1 MPGRR
6 LPRPEICDI
15 FVTTPF
21 PPLPEDRKIGATTV
35 LIHLVG
41 GVALLLWGL
50 RMVRTG
56 VMRAFGGDLRAAIG
70 AALGNRFLA
79 FGCGLGVTALLQSST
94 ATALMTAS
102 FAARG
107 FVGTAM
113 ALAVMLGAD
122 VGTSLIAQLVSFN
135 LTILSPI
142 LATVGVALFS
152 STLATRWRDLGRAC
166 VGLGVL
172 LLALKLIVAATHPLR
187 DSAVVHEVLA
197 SLADERVLV
206 VLIAACLTWLVHSSL
221 AMVLLSVSLA
231 DTGLLPVPLALT
243 VVLGANLGGALPA
256 MIATWSAEAGARR
269 VTIGNAVF
277 RALGVIALLP
287 LVGLAV
293 EHLPSIEPGIG
304 RQIAN
309 FHLGFNLALAIVFLP
324 LVGLAGKLLDRFVAA
339 REAAVD
345 PAIPRYLDESALE
358 SPNLALASASRE
370 VLRMGDSLE
379 SMLRDSITVFRTDDR
394 KLASEIIKRD
404 DVVDRLCE
412 DVKHYLLRIS
422 TDAMGERDQRRAMEI
437 LQFATNLEHAGD
449 IVEKNLIELAV
460 KKMKNRLRFSD
471 EGMAEIEALHLRLL
485 DALRLSLAV
494 FMQGD
499 AKMARQMLA
508 EKVEFRERER
518 KAADRHIERLRG
530 RNPDTIETS
539 SLHLDVLRDLKRIHS
554 HLVSVAY
561 PLLEATGDLRES
573 RLAPERPAAKPA
585 RPAQE
590 TF

>member
-1 MPGRR
+1 MPC
-6 LPRPEICDI
+6 PAFCDI
-15 FVTTPF
+15 FVTF
-21 PPLPEDRKIGATTV
+21 LPPPHPEDPKIGATSI

-70 AALGNRFLA
+70 SALGNRFLA

-122 VGTSLIAQLVSFN
+122 VGTSLVAQLVSFN
-135 LTILSPI
+135 LAILSPVLI
-142 LATVGVALFS
+142 TVGVALFS
-152 STLATRWRDLGRAC
+152 STLATRWRDLGRAG
-166 VGLGVL
+166 VGLGMM
-172 LLALKLIVAATHPLR
+172 LLALKLIVSATHPLR
-187 DSAVVHEVLA
+187 DSVVMHEVLA
-197 SLADERVLV
+197 ALADERLLV

-221 AMVLLSVSLA
+221 AMVLLAVSLA
-231 DTGLLPVPLALT
+231 DIGLLPVPLALT

-256 MIATWSAEAGARR
+256 LIATWSSDAGARR
-269 VTIGNAVF
+269 VTIGNAAF
-277 RALGVIALLP
+277 RVIGVCVALPLLGYAVTYLP
-287 LVGLAV
+287 LV
-293 EHLPSIEPGIG
+293 ETGIG

-309 FHLGFNLALAIVFLP
+309 FHMGFNLALACLFLP
-324 LVGLAGKLLDRFVAA
+324 LVGLAAKLLDRLVVP
-339 REAAVD
+339 RED
-345 PAIPRYLDESALE
+345 PANPAIARYLDESALE
-358 SPNLALASASRE
+358 SPNLALAAASRE
-370 VLRMGDSLE
+370 VLRMGDALE
-379 SMLRDSITVFRTDDR
+379 SMLRDSITVFKTDDR
-394 KLASEIIKRD
+394 KLADEIIKRD

-422 TDAMGERDQRRAMEI
+422 TDSMGEKDQRRAMEI

-471 EGMAEIEALHLRLL
+471 EGMAEIEALHVMLLDTLRL
-485 DALRLSLAV
+485 ALAV
-494 FMQGD
+494 FIQGD

-518 KAADRHIERLRG
+518 QAADMHIARLRG

-561 PLLEATGDLRES
+561 PLLEASGDLRQS
-573 RLAPERPAAKPA
+573 RLAPERAARKPRAKPA
-585 RPAQE
+585 E
-590 TF
+590 GTF

>member
-1 MPGRR
+1 MPCRK
-6 LPRPEICDI
+6 ICDI
-15 FVTTPF
+15 FVTSLPAF
-21 PPLPEDRKIGATTV
+21 NPEDRKIGATSV

-50 RMVRTG
+50 RLVRTG

-70 AALGNRFLA
+70 AALGNRFMA

-122 VGTSLIAQLVSFN
+122 VGTSLVAQLASFK
-135 LTILSPI
+135 LGVLSPVLI
-142 LATVGVALFS
+142 TLGVFLFS
-152 STLATRWRDLGRAC
+152 TTLATRWRDLGRAC
-166 VGLGVL
+166 VGLGMM
-172 LLALKLIVAATHPLR
+172 LLALQLIVAATHPLR
-187 DSAVVHEVLA
+187 DSAVMHEVLA
-197 SLADERVLV
+197 SLVDERMLV
-206 VLIAACLTWLVHSSL
+206 VLLAACLTWLVHSSL
-221 AMVLLSVSLA
+221 AMVLLAVSLA

-256 MIATWSAEAGARR
+256 LIATWAADAGARR
-269 VTIGNAVF
+269 VTIGNAAF
-277 RALGVIALLP
+277 RVIGVIAALP
-287 LVGLAV
+287 LLGVALQY
-293 EHLPSIEPGIG
+293 LPAIEPETG

-309 FHLGFNLALAIVFLP
+309 FHTGFNLVLALVFLP
-324 LVGLAGKLLDRFVAA
+324 LVAAAAAILDRLVVA
-339 REAAVD
+339 RESPANPAV
-345 PAIPRYLDESALE
+345 ARYLDESALE
-358 SPNLALASASRE
+358 TPHLALTAAARE
-370 VLRMGDSLE
+370 TLRMGDALE
-379 SMLRDSITVFRTDDR
+379 SMLRDCITVFKTDDR
-394 KLASEIIKRD
+394 KLAVDIIKRD

-422 TDAMGERDQRRAMEI
+422 PELMDEKDSARSMEI

-449 IVEKNLIELAV
+449 IVEKNLIELAI

-471 EGMAEIEALHLRLL
+471 EGMAEIESLHMMLL
-485 DALRLSLAV
+485 DTLRLSLAV
-494 FMQGD
+494 FMQGN
-499 AKMARQMLA
+499 ARMARQMIA

-518 KAADRHIERLRG
+518 RAADQHIARLRG

-539 SLHLDVLRDLKRIHS
+539 SLHMDVLRDLKRIHS

-561 PLLEATGDLRES
+561 PLLEATGDLRAS
-573 RLAPERPAAKPA
+573 RLAPERTTAK
-585 RPAQE
+585 PAQE

>member
-1 MPGRR
+1 
-6 LPRPEICDI
+6 
-15 FVTTPF
+15 VTFSLHPN
-21 PPLPEDRKIGATTV
+21 PLSFSEDLKIGATSV

-50 RMVRTG
+50 RLVRTG

-70 AALGNRFLA
+70 AALGNRFMA

-107 FVGTAM
+107 FVGTSM

-122 VGTSLIAQLVSFN
+122 VGTSLVAQLVSFN
-135 LTILSPI
+135 LGILSPVLI
-142 LATVGVALFS
+142 TVGVFLFS
-152 STLATRWRDLGRAC
+152 STLATRWRDLGRAG
-166 VGLGVL
+166 VGLGMM
-172 LLALKLIVAATHPLR
+172 LLALKLIVAATLPLR
-187 DSAVVHEVLA
+187 DSVVMHEVLA

-206 VLIAACLTWLVHSSL
+206 VLLAACLTWLVHSSL
-221 AMVLLSVSLA
+221 AMVLLAVSLA

-243 VVLGANLGGALPA
+243 VVLGANLGGALPSL
-256 MIATWSAEAGARR
+256 IATWAADAGARR

-277 RALGVIALLP
+277 RVLGVLAALP
-287 LVGLAV
+287 LLGFAITY
-293 EHLPSIEPGIG
+293 LPAIEPEVG

-309 FHLGFNLALAIVFLP
+309 FHTGFNLMLAVVFLP
-324 LVGLAGKLLDRFVAA
+324 LVALAGAILDKLVVA
-339 REAAVD
+339 RESPANPAV
-345 PAIPRYLDESALE
+345 ARYLDESALE
-358 SPNLALASASRE
+358 TPHLALTAAARE
-370 VLRMGDSLE
+370 TLRMGDTLE
-379 SMLRDSITVFRTDDR
+379 SMLRDCITVFKTDDR
-394 KLASEIIKRD
+394 KLAGEIIKRD

-412 DVKHYLLRIS
+412 DVKHYLLRIQPDLMDEKDS
-422 TDAMGERDQRRAMEI
+422 ARSMEI

-449 IVEKNLIELAV
+449 IVEKNLIELAI

-471 EGMAEIEALHLRLL
+471 EGMAEIESLHVALL
-485 DALRLSLAV
+485 DTLRLSLAV

-499 AKMARQMLA
+499 AKMARQMIA

-518 KAADRHIERLRG
+518 RAADMHIARLRG

-539 SLHLDVLRDLKRIHS
+539 SLHMDVLRDLKRIHS

-561 PLLEATGDLRES
+561 PLLEATGDLRKS
-573 RLAPERPAAKPA
+573 RLAPEAEKPA
-585 RPAQE
+585 RKLQPAGKPAE
-590 TF
+590 GTS